1 MLNKGWTYLDFRKKE
16 VFVFNGKKGKN
27 DWCDCVP
34 ATIKEHKAFM
44 ANFYNKGILIC
55 SFKELQTFV
64 KFHGVKKRGRVYHTI
79 FITDRYCFENL
90 LAIDFDIEKSV
101 SSVFNDYFYVK
112 QKKKNNESFEKLSK
126 KLVVN
131 FVKQLEKAVDEYFKE
146 Q

>member
-1 MLNKGWTYLDFRKKE
+1 
-16 VFVFNGKKGKN
+16 
-27 DWCDCVP
+27 
-34 ATIKEHKAFM
+34 
-44 ANFYNKGILIC
+44 
-55 SFKELQTFV
+55 
-64 KFHGVKKRGRVYHTI
+64 
-79 FITDRYCFENL
+79 